1 MKRTM
6 KRALFPLML
15 ALVLLLPA
23 CGSGGGNGAP
33 ADQTASSTPG
43 AAGGETA
50 EFGGIYEVE
59 SPSQSPQESPVYQD
73 PDAKLVRRAELY
85 AVSYTHLTL
94 PTICSV

>member
-59 SPSQSPQESPVYQD
+59 SPSQSPQESRTPSWSAGRSCMWR
-73 PDAKLVRRAELY
+73 PPSSTRRL
-85 AVSYTHLTL
+85 S
-94 PTICSV
+94 S

>member
-43 AAGGETA
+43 AAGRGDR
-50 EFGGIYEVE
+50 GIWR
-59 SPSQSPQESPVYQD
+59 D
-73 PDAKLVRRAELY
+73 L
-85 AVSYTHLTL
+85 
-94 PTICSV
+94 

>member
-73 PDAKLVRRAELY
+73 PTPSWSAGRSCMWRPPSSTRRL
-85 AVSYTHLTL
+85 S
-94 PTICSV
+94 S

>member
-1 MKRTM
+1 MRNFFQAEASNRTERPDLCLAETMKRRSDTMKRTM

-50 EFGGIYEVE
+50 EFGGI
-59 SPSQSPQESPVYQD
+59 
-73 PDAKLVRRAELY
+73 
-85 AVSYTHLTL
+85 
-94 PTICSV
+94 

>member
-43 AAGGETA
+43 AASGETA

-59 SPSQSPQESPVYQD
+59 SPSQS
-73 PDAKLVRRAELY
+73 LRRARSTRTRTPSWSAGRSCMWRPPSSTRRL
-85 AVSYTHLTL
+85 S
-94 PTICSV
+94 S